1 MDAWRLP
8 DRLWAAMEPLLPAQ
22 PSRPRGGRPPVPAR
36 RAMEAIW
43 FVMRTGCP
51 WRALNATTLCSS
63 ATAERR
69 FREWKRAGVFEQL
82 HRASLD
88 AAHSSG
94 AIDWA
99 FLAVDGCHVKAPL
112 SRTQRGGRRAS
123 TGASKARSGPP
134 SSTGAGSSSRSP

>member
-8 DRLWAAMEPLLPAQ
+8 DRLWAMLEPLVPAERE
-22 PSRPRGGRPPVPAR
+22 RPKGGRPPVPAR

-69 FREWKRAGVFEQL
+69 FREWKQAGVFERL
-82 HRASLD
+82 HQSGLA
-88 AAHSSG
+88 AAHAAG
-94 AIDWA
+94 AIDWG
-99 FLAVDGCHVKAPL
+99 FLAADGCHVKAPL
-112 SRTQRGGRRAS
+112 SRTQKGDRRAS
-123 TGASKARSGPP
+123 TGASRARNGRR
-134 SSTGAGSSSRSP
+134 SSTGLGWSSPSP

>member
-8 DRLWAAMEPLLPAQ
+8 DRLWAMLEPLVPAEQ
-22 PSRPRGGRPPVPAR
+22 ERPKGGRPPVPAR

-43 FVMRTGCP
+43 FVMRPGCP

-69 FREWKRAGVFEQL
+69 FREWKRAGVFERL
-82 HRASLD
+82 HRSSLATAH
-88 AAHSSG
+88 AAG
-94 AIDWA
+94 AIDWG

-112 SRTQRGGRRAS
+112 SRTEKGGRRAS
-123 TGASKARSGPP
+123 TGASRARSGRR
-134 SSTGAGSSSRSP
+134 SWTGAGSSSPSP